1 MSSRSPLLLGLL
13 AIAPLFAG
21 ESTPVKPSAGIE
33 LSPSGAANAAS
44 AAKVP
49 VAPDSRAFL
58 FEAQPADFSSGAY
71 ATTVESLL
79 SAYER
84 DTARFLKPGKLGKVA
99 LKLYTTSG
107 PGLATP
113 KSLTDAVVAS
123 LEKRGFKRANILLV
137 DQQEKHLRDTGY
149 LPALHDSKEENYKGS
164 PVLALDS
171 GKYFDPKVES
181 AWTYPS
187 SLPSK
192 DILPNPDDF
201 SMLPDKRER
210 VSQLPMPLLFDV
222 DFWIN
227 LPMVCDNG
235 ALGVSGAL
243 ANATLLNVGNARRFW
258 DNPANAQ
265 KAAVEIAAI
274 PELKD
279 KFELTIMPLELYQ
292 FVGGPKFDAGFTVSE
307 KRIWLSANPVI
318 LDYLMWK
325 RINAG
330 RDAINKRSGLNLP
343 LIEPEPGMFSAA
355 NSGDIRLGSCR
366 PADLKLVQVK

>member
-1 MSSRSPLLLGLL
+1 MSPRSSLLIGLL
-13 AIAPLFAG
+13 AAAPLFAG
-21 ESTPVKPSAGIE
+21 ETDPVKPSQGIE
-33 LSPSGAANAAS
+33 LSPAGAVNAAE
-44 AAKVP
+44 AAKIP
-49 VAPDSRAFL
+49 VAPDARAFL
-58 FEAQPADFSSGAY
+58 FEARPEDFSEGSY

-84 DTARFLKPGKLGKVA
+84 DAARSLKPGKLGKVA
-99 LKLYTTSG
+99 LKLYTASG

-113 KSLTDAVVAS
+113 KPLADAVVAA
-123 LEKRGFKRANILLV
+123 LEKRGFKRADILLV
-137 DQQEKHLRDTGY
+137 DQQEKRLRDTGY
-149 LPALHDSKEENYKGS
+149 LPALSDAGKDEYKGS

-171 GKYFDPKVES
+171 GKYFDPKTES
-181 AWTYPS
+181 EWTYPS

-210 VSQLPMPLLFDV
+210 VSPLPLPLLFEV

-274 PELKD
+274 PEFKA

-292 FVGGPKFDAGFTVSE
+292 LVGGPKFDAGFTVSE

-343 LIEPEPGMFSAA
+343 LIEPEPAMFSAA
-355 NSGDIRLGSCR
+355 NSADIRLGSCR
-366 PADLKLVQVK
+366 PGDLKLVPVK